1 MLKEIMQYFQAVQEG
16 KKRANEAQMKLFD
29 IAGFAMLTLT
39 TKKKDGKFI
48 PIGAENYCAAIH
60 RPEGYLVILVDAEG
74 YTRHKQRIW
83 KKKRQDKFIPKLQ
96 NRELKNFQETRLL
109 FGPRHLIQS
118 NQNSNKKSDS
128 NFFEFIQMLDINK
141 INIAFCLLFV

>member
-1 MLKEIMQYFQAVQEG
+1 MLEEIMQYFQAVQEG

-74 YTRHKQRIW
+74 YTKAQTKDLEKEEAGQIYSKVAESGIEEFPGNQLTIW
-83 KKKRQDKFIPKLQ
+83 T
-96 NRELKNFQETRLL
+96 ET
-109 FGPRHLIQS
+109 FDTIQS
-118 NQNSNKKSDS
+118 
-128 NFFEFIQMLDINK
+128 EFK
-141 INIAFCLLFV
+141 

>member
-29 IAGFAMLTLT
+29 IAGFDMLTLT

-74 YTRHKQRIW
+74 YTKAQTKDLEKEEAGQIYSKVAESGIEEFPGNQITIW
-83 KKKRQDKFIPKLQ
+83 T
-96 NRELKNFQETRLL
+96 ET
-109 FGPRHLIQS
+109 FDTIQS
-118 NQNSNKKSDS
+118 
-128 NFFEFIQMLDINK
+128 EFK
-141 INIAFCLLFV
+141 

>member
-39 TKKKDGKFI
+39 TKKKEGKFI
-48 PIGAENYCAAIH
+48 PIGVENYCAAIH

-74 YTRHKQRIW
+74 HTKAQPKDLEKEEAGQIYSKVAESGIEEFPGNQITIW
-83 KKKRQDKFIPKLQ
+83 T
-96 NRELKNFQETRLL
+96 ET
-109 FGPRHLIQS
+109 FDTIQS
-118 NQNSNKKSDS
+118 
-128 NFFEFIQMLDINK
+128 EFK
-141 INIAFCLLFV
+141 

>member
-74 YTRHKQRIW
+74 YTKAQTKDLEKEEAGQIYSKVAESGNEEFPGNQITIW
-83 KKKRQDKFIPKLQ
+83 T
-96 NRELKNFQETRLL
+96 ET
-109 FGPRHLIQS
+109 FDTIQS
-118 NQNSNKKSDS
+118 
-128 NFFEFIQMLDINK
+128 EFK
-141 INIAFCLLFV
+141 

>member
-16 KKRANEAQMKLFD
+16 KKLANEAQMKLFD

-74 YTRHKQRIW
+74 YTKAQTKDLEKEEAGQIYSKVAESGIEEFPGNQITIW
-83 KKKRQDKFIPKLQ
+83 T
-96 NRELKNFQETRLL
+96 ET
-109 FGPRHLIQS
+109 FDTIQS
-118 NQNSNKKSDS
+118 
-128 NFFEFIQMLDINK
+128 EFK
-141 INIAFCLLFV
+141 